1 MFAPHI
7 RLPHI
12 RLACALKTLTQH
24 ILVNAATCFS
34 RKMAAEWIQAEEN
47 FAFVRRLTQFLVCVS
62 ISFNCL
68 TAYFILFYSPKHLA
82 GYKYV
87 LLNIC
92 VWSISVDLHVAFL
105 FLPMPHLEIVGGY
118 ATGILDF
125 LDARGGLEDFSC
137 WFVI

>member
-1 MFAPHI
+1 MVEA
-7 RLPHI
+7 
-12 RLACALKTLTQH
+12 
-24 ILVNAATCFS
+24 
-34 RKMAAEWIQAEEN
+34 WIHAEEN

-68 TAYFILFYSPKHLA
+68 TVYFIGFYSPKYLS

-92 VWSISVDLHVAFL
+92 AWSIVADIHVAFL

-125 LDARGGLEDFSC
+125 LDARAGYIMLDAN
-137 WFVI
+137 